1 MYYIKDNQWLE
12 PHLGFMQLLLL
23 IITAENTIFLLTLLY
38 FLFF

>member
-1 MYYIKDNQWLE
+1 MYYIKDNRWIE

-23 IITAENTIFLLTLLY
+23 IIAVENTIFLLTLLY